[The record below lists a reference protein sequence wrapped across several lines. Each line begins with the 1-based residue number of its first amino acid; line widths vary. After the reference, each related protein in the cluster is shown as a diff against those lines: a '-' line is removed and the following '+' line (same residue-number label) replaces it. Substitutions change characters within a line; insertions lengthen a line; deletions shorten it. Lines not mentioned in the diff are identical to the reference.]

1 MLGEE
6 KVEVMALYVQKNL
19 KVLKTQKKSKNQLDL
34 V

>member
-19 KVLKTQKKSKNQLDL
+19 KVLKTQKKVKINWT
-34 V
+34 

>member
-19 KVLKTQKKSKNQLDL
+19 KVLKTQKK
-34 V
+34 